1 MAPSIVL
8 NACLTPGIEK
18 APWTCAVKQ
27 ALSARICRSLDAV
40 FIVVQPIVSCL
51 SVGRFSAAFGSWKSL
66 IQGRTG
72 VPRPDRAAKI
82 SGKGDSGQ
90 PSCYVPDFI
99 SHRLKLIIEVDGA
112 HHSFDDQQRHDER
125 RTKWFESPGY
135 RVIRFW
141 NHEIKNELDSVLD
154 TIYAAVEER
163 KSHHGP
169 RDAEGA

>member
-1 MAPSIVL
+1 MGWLPELQADLIVSREALIGDRIWPLGPAIVL

-40 FIVVQPIVSCL
+40 FMVVQPIVSCL

-72 VPRPDRAAKI
+72 APRPDRAAKI

-90 PSCYVPDFI
+90 PSCYAP
-99 SHRLKLIIEVDGA
+99 
-112 HHSFDDQQRHDER
+112 
-125 RTKWFESPGY
+125 PGPLS
-135 RVIRFW
+135 RM
-141 NHEIKNELDSVLD
+141 S
-154 TIYAAVEER
+154 
-163 KSHHGP
+163 
-169 RDAEGA
+169 